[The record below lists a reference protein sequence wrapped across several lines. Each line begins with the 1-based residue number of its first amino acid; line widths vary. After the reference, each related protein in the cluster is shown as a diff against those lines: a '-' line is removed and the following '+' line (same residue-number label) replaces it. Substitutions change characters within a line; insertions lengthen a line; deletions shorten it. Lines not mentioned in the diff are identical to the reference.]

1 MTSKEEI
8 KNAFIAELKNTP
20 QYQIILTIKDLIMNE
35 IVRPNVQQR
44 ILYNFD
50 RYVENE
56 EQEIIKM
63 CSIVEF
69 GFEPAFINESFIDIQ
84 MKNFLI

>member
-8 KNAFIAELKNTP
+8 KTAFIAELKNTP
-20 QYQIILTIKDLIMNE
+20 QYQIILTIKQIIMDD

-50 RYVENE
+50 RYVESE

-63 CSIVEF
+63 CSIIEF
-69 GFEPAFINESFIDIQ
+69 GFEPAFINESYIDIQ